1 MEREESMP
9 AIAKLDMP
17 LPEPAGATP
26 MDLLNRAVTSGANI
40 DVLEKLMSL
49 QERWEQNQAR
59 KAFDNAMAEA
69 KSEMPI
75 IVKDQTVDFT
85 SARGRTNYKY
95 EDMASLARQVDPVL
109 SKHGLSYR
117 YRTSSDK
124 ESMTVTCI
132 VSHRGGHSE
141 ENSLTAPN
149 DLSGNKN
156 AIQAIGSTQ
165 TYLQRYTLKA
175 ALGLAASKDD
185 DANSVERSTIT
196 DEQADEIKKLA
207 DEVGTALKNTT
218 GLYTG
223 FLKKFKIEKI
233 SDLPAKEYQN
243 ALVALKDK
251 RPKK

>member
-1 MEREESMP
+1 MSAVAKIDPHVP
-9 AIAKLDMP
+9 ATRSP
-17 LPEPAGATP
+17 TP
-26 MDLLNRAVTSGANI
+26 MDLLTQAVASGNLELA
-40 DVLEKLMSL
+40 EKLMGL
-49 QERWEQNQAR
+49 QERWERNQAR

-75 IVKDQTVDFT
+75 IIKDQTVDF
-85 SARGRTNYKY
+85 SSQKGRTNYKY
-95 EDMASLARQVDPVL
+95 EDMAGLARQVDPIL

-132 VSHRGGHSE
+132 VSHRDGHSE

-185 DANSVERSTIT
+185 DAKSADVELIS
-196 DEQADEIKKLA
+196 DEQAEEIKKLA
-207 DEVGTALKNTT
+207 ETIGPKIGTVE
-218 GLYTG
+218 GLYKG
-223 FLKKFKIEKI
+223 FFKKFKVEKI
-233 SDLPAKEYQN
+233 GDIPAKEYKN
-243 ALVALKDK
+243 AIAALKGKD
-251 RPKK
+251 PKND